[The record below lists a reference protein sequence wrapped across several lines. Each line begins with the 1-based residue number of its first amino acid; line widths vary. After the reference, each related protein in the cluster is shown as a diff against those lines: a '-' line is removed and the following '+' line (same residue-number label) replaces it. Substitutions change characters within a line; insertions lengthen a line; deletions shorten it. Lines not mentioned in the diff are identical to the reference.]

1 VPIARL
7 FWSPSKSPT
16 ASRPSSAAPM
26 REPPITA
33 DPALALN
40 AAAAPRIPELPGA
53 GIGLGTPFNP
63 ASMAP
68 DLPAPEKYES
78 APAIAPSQAVYDP
91 NLSITAGSENR
102 VTPAPPLLPPASPP
116 AP

>member
-1 VPIARL
+1 
-7 FWSPSKSPT
+7 
-16 ASRPSSAAPM
+16 M

-40 AAAAPRIPELPGA
+40 APAAPRIPELPGA
-53 GIGLGTPFNP
+53 VSGLGTPLNP

-102 VTPAPPLLPPASPP
+102 VTPAPPVLPPASPP